1 MASEKIPLSYKGH
14 PLRRKDNL
22 IYYGTMAEKYIIM
35 LQILS
40 TQNVDGLEM
49 ANKVSV
55 QLQLTDPDLKSR
67 DRVVKK
73 SEKDSLYAA
82 MGRGLCL
89 AGSGPE
95 REMIP
100 SLPCPSPALQKRNWR
115 NSAMHLPKQLTAKLA
130 AALIA
135 VTTVI
140 VPGFAANMGTVVT
153 TDGLNVRSEANTDS
167 SILTTLSYGTQVDVI
182 STSGDGTWHQ
192 VSYNGIT
199 GYVSGDYLQVTEKKI
214 YGQVTEGPLNIRSGP
229 STSDAVVG
237 SLSTGSVV
245 ELQETLD
252 GWYQIDEGYISSD
265 YVAQVDA
272 SVAASSGTGSQIAQY
287 ALQYVGSPYVYGG
300 SSPSGFDCS
309 GFTTYVMK
317 HFGYS
322 VNRTAS
328 GQMDNGTAV
337 DRSQLQPGDLV
348 FFNSGNSS
356 KRATH
361 VGIYTGNG
369 QFVHASTSTTGVIVS
384 DLNSSYYSRTY
395 VGARRL

>member
-1 MASEKIPLSYKGH
+1 
-14 PLRRKDNL
+14 
-22 IYYGTMAEKYIIM
+22 
-35 LQILS
+35 
-40 TQNVDGLEM
+40 
-49 ANKVSV
+49 
-55 QLQLTDPDLKSR
+55 
-67 DRVVKK
+67 
-73 SEKDSLYAA
+73 
-82 MGRGLCL
+82 
-89 AGSGPE
+89 
-95 REMIP
+95 
-100 SLPCPSPALQKRNWR
+100 
-115 NSAMHLPKQLTAKLA
+115 MHLPKQLTAKLA

-252 GWYQIDEGYISSD
+252 GWYQIDEGYICSD

-272 SVAASSGTGSQIAQY
+272 SVAASSGTGSQIAQH

>member
-1 MASEKIPLSYKGH
+1 
-14 PLRRKDNL
+14 
-22 IYYGTMAEKYIIM
+22 
-35 LQILS
+35 
-40 TQNVDGLEM
+40 
-49 ANKVSV
+49 
-55 QLQLTDPDLKSR
+55 
-67 DRVVKK
+67 
-73 SEKDSLYAA
+73 
-82 MGRGLCL
+82 
-89 AGSGPE
+89 
-95 REMIP
+95 
-100 SLPCPSPALQKRNWR
+100 
-115 NSAMHLPKQLTAKLA
+115 MHLPKQLTAKLA

-192 VSYNGIT
+192 ISYNGIT

>member
-1 MASEKIPLSYKGH
+1 
-14 PLRRKDNL
+14 
-22 IYYGTMAEKYIIM
+22 
-35 LQILS
+35 
-40 TQNVDGLEM
+40 
-49 ANKVSV
+49 
-55 QLQLTDPDLKSR
+55 
-67 DRVVKK
+67 
-73 SEKDSLYAA
+73 
-82 MGRGLCL
+82 
-89 AGSGPE
+89 
-95 REMIP
+95 
-100 SLPCPSPALQKRNWR
+100 
-115 NSAMHLPKQLTAKLA
+115 MHLPKQLTAKLA

-272 SVAASSGTGSQIAQY
+272 SVAASSGTGSQIAQH
-287 ALQYVGSPYVYGG
+287 ALQYVGSP
-300 SSPSGFDCS
+300 
-309 GFTTYVMK
+309 
-317 HFGYS
+317 
-322 VNRTAS
+322 
-328 GQMDNGTAV
+328 
-337 DRSQLQPGDLV
+337 
-348 FFNSGNSS
+348 
-356 KRATH
+356 
-361 VGIYTGNG
+361 
-369 QFVHASTSTTGVIVS
+369 
-384 DLNSSYYSRTY
+384 
-395 VGARRL
+395 

>member
-1 MASEKIPLSYKGH
+1 
-14 PLRRKDNL
+14 
-22 IYYGTMAEKYIIM
+22 
-35 LQILS
+35 
-40 TQNVDGLEM
+40 
-49 ANKVSV
+49 
-55 QLQLTDPDLKSR
+55 
-67 DRVVKK
+67 
-73 SEKDSLYAA
+73 
-82 MGRGLCL
+82 
-89 AGSGPE
+89 
-95 REMIP
+95 
-100 SLPCPSPALQKRNWR
+100 
-115 NSAMHLPKQLTAKLA
+115 MHLPKQLTAKLA

-328 GQMDNGTAV
+328 RRMKIPEQGRRDPSALRPVTV
-337 DRSQLQPGDLV
+337 CSP
-348 FFNSGNSS
+348 
-356 KRATH
+356 
-361 VGIYTGNG
+361 
-369 QFVHASTSTTGVIVS
+369 STS
-384 DLNSSYYSRTY
+384 
-395 VGARRL
+395 RRLA

>member
-1 MASEKIPLSYKGH
+1 
-14 PLRRKDNL
+14 
-22 IYYGTMAEKYIIM
+22 
-35 LQILS
+35 
-40 TQNVDGLEM
+40 
-49 ANKVSV
+49 
-55 QLQLTDPDLKSR
+55 
-67 DRVVKK
+67 
-73 SEKDSLYAA
+73 
-82 MGRGLCL
+82 
-89 AGSGPE
+89 
-95 REMIP
+95 
-100 SLPCPSPALQKRNWR
+100 
-115 NSAMHLPKQLTAKLA
+115 MHLPKQLTAKLA

-384 DLNSSYYSRTY
+384 DLNSSYYSHTY

>member
-1 MASEKIPLSYKGH
+1 
-14 PLRRKDNL
+14 
-22 IYYGTMAEKYIIM
+22 
-35 LQILS
+35 
-40 TQNVDGLEM
+40 
-49 ANKVSV
+49 
-55 QLQLTDPDLKSR
+55 
-67 DRVVKK
+67 
-73 SEKDSLYAA
+73 
-82 MGRGLCL
+82 
-89 AGSGPE
+89 
-95 REMIP
+95 
-100 SLPCPSPALQKRNWR
+100 
-115 NSAMHLPKQLTAKLA
+115 MHLPKQLTAKLA

-337 DRSQLQPGDLV
+337 DRSQLQTGDLV

>member
-1 MASEKIPLSYKGH
+1 
-14 PLRRKDNL
+14 
-22 IYYGTMAEKYIIM
+22 
-35 LQILS
+35 
-40 TQNVDGLEM
+40 
-49 ANKVSV
+49 
-55 QLQLTDPDLKSR
+55 
-67 DRVVKK
+67 
-73 SEKDSLYAA
+73 
-82 MGRGLCL
+82 
-89 AGSGPE
+89 
-95 REMIP
+95 
-100 SLPCPSPALQKRNWR
+100 
-115 NSAMHLPKQLTAKLA
+115 MHLPKQLTAKLA

-337 DRSQLQPGDLV
+337 DRSQLQPGDSV

>member
-1 MASEKIPLSYKGH
+1 
-14 PLRRKDNL
+14 
-22 IYYGTMAEKYIIM
+22 
-35 LQILS
+35 
-40 TQNVDGLEM
+40 
-49 ANKVSV
+49 
-55 QLQLTDPDLKSR
+55 
-67 DRVVKK
+67 
-73 SEKDSLYAA
+73 
-82 MGRGLCL
+82 
-89 AGSGPE
+89 
-95 REMIP
+95 
-100 SLPCPSPALQKRNWR
+100 
-115 NSAMHLPKQLTAKLA
+115 MHLPKQLTAKLA